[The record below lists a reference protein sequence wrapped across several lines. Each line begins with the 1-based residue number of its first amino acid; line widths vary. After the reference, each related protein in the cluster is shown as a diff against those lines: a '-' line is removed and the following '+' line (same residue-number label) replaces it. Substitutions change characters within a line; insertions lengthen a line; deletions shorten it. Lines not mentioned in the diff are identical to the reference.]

1 MLSWPL
7 PYDGLSNNSWGGD
20 RPPPQGFTPQGGSCS
35 SEAQVS
41 QALYI
46 PTSIP
51 ASETTA
57 NGRTCSDFIYPS
69 WGSEPGTLSY
79 LSGLTTYSPFLS
91 HDVDAA
97 FAITPYSLPPLLH
110 GATTTA
116 AADTISTGLIP
127 PSLMRNPDSQPTT
140 ATNPESL
147 PPPAQPTQSATH
159 HIFDEQLASQRRAIS
174 KTRDRATTT
183 ASTASVA
190 SSDPNGSDGNS
201 NRSSSSGS
209 DDGLS
214 ALHIASHRGHVAIVR
229 TLLEHEVNI
238 DELDNN
244 GRTALQMAAIN
255 GHEAVVQL
263 LLQRGAYINA
273 CDALGRTA
281 LHWAALQKHEAVLRV
296 FLDAGADGNIC
307 DTNGWSVLHVAIERG
322 FEAGLKLLLLH
333 GADLSLKARKCESWK
348 QLEPP
353 A

>member
-1 MLSWPL
+1 M
-7 PYDGLSNNSWGGD
+7 
-20 RPPPQGFTPQGGSCS
+20 
-35 SEAQVS
+35 S
-41 QALYI
+41 QAPYS
-46 PTSIP
+46 PTSIA
-51 ASETTA
+51 ASENTA

-69 WGSEPGTLSY
+69 SESEPGTLSY
-79 LSGLTTYSPFLS
+79 LSGLTTYSPFVS

-97 FAITPYSLPPLLH
+97 FAITPYSSPRLLH

-116 AADTISTGLIP
+116 AADTISTGLMP
-127 PSLMRNPDSQPTT
+127 PSLVRNPDSQPTT

-147 PPPAQPTQSATH
+147 PPLVPPTQSATH
-159 HIFDEQLASQRRAIS
+159 HISDEQLYASPRRAIS
-174 KTRDRATTT
+174 KTLDRATTT
-183 ASTASVA
+183 ASTASVP
-190 SSDPNGSDGNS
+190 SSDSNGGNGNS
-201 NRSSSSGS
+201 SRSSNSGS

-229 TLLEHEVNI
+229 ILLEREVNI
-238 DELDNN
+238 DERDNN

-263 LLQRGAYINA
+263 LLQRGACINA

-322 FEAGLKLLLLH
+322 FEAGLRLLLLH